1 MSFLKSQQRITQ
13 ILCLIVTWRFWSID
27 HILAFFFFTPTQMH
41 YSDSSCVEGK
51 GASGDEHWDC
61 TRLKI
66 NQSFCSVGF
75 YKKKKKK
82 PPYRFY
88 TISSCS
94 RLKPELSTYLLVFVT
109 SELFSKYIRTKR
121 WLLVSLFSHL
131 VIFRILK
138 VTVSYRRHWKIFPL
152 DKQNKCSFPM
162 APTVFKWPMTPHCL
176 RLSPKFG
183 KKYCNLFPFPF
194 ISPAVLRTDTW
205 AVCHLVLSL

>member
-1 MSFLKSQQRITQ
+1 MLDSDVKVLVNRSYFGL
-13 ILCLIVTWRFWSID
+13 
-27 HILAFFFFTPTQMH
+27 FFFCTDTNALFRFFLCRGKRSLRGRTLRLH
-41 YSDSSCVEGK
+41 SSEDYSVILLC
-51 GASGDEHWDC
+51 W
-61 TRLKI
+61 LLYI
-66 NQSFCSVGF
+66 
-75 YKKKKKK
+75 KKKK

-162 APTVFKWPMTPHCL
+162 APTVFK
-176 RLSPKFG
+176 
-183 KKYCNLFPFPF
+183 
-194 ISPAVLRTDTW
+194 
-205 AVCHLVLSL
+205 